1 MRRLTTLLTALMLT
15 VLAGFAMARDIGP
28 DEALRLRDAGT
39 IQSFEKLNE
48 YALAKHPGGTITETE
63 LENEYGKYV
72 YQIELRDTQG
82 VQWDLKINAVTGQI
96 YKNYQDK

>member
-1 MRRLTTLLTALMLT
+1 MKTLTTLLTASMLT
-15 VLAGFAMARDIGP
+15 LSSSLVLARDVGP

-48 YALAKHPGGTITETE
+48 LALGKHPGASITETE

-72 YQIELRDTQG
+72 YQVELRDAKG
-82 VQWDLKINAVTGQI
+82 IHWDLKIDAVTGQI
-96 YKNYQDK
+96 YKNHQDN